1 MDSVEL
7 VSLPG
12 DGIGSEVVDA
22 TLRVLEHG
30 GRMWDADFNIEHVD
44 AGASRYSRTGT
55 AYSEAD
61 FEMCKA
67 ADAVLLGALGLPDV
81 LLPDGTEA
89 GPDLQF
95 RLRFD
100 LDLYAGV
107 RPVRRL
113 AAIPGP
119 LRNALPFEF
128 TVIRENTEGLY
139 ASRGG
144 GAVVKE
150 KVVTDTLVITA
161 DGVDRVCRFA
171 FEWAEGHPQST
182 PEGPR
187 RHVTCVD
194 KANVLRS
201 YAFFRSRFDLVAR
214 DYEGQV
220 DAGRAY
226 VDAFCAQMVLQPH
239 SIHVAVAENMFGD
252 IVSDLAAALIGSL
265 GLAPSGDIG
274 TQHGVFQP
282 SHGSAPNIAGKGVA
296 NPVATILSAAMMLD
310 WLGMR
315 RASKSL
321 HGFAA
326 DLVGAVDRALADDS
340 ALTRDVG
347 GGASTASCAEA
358 VAACLL
364 GPDGNIRAASSVPPA
379 AQSTPREKR
388 K

>member
-144 GAVVKE
+144 GAVVKD

-171 FEWAEGHPQST
+171 FEWAEGT
-182 PEGPR
+182 PNRPPKAR
-187 RHVTCVD
+187 VD
-194 KANVLRS
+194 MS
-201 YAFFRSRFDLVAR
+201 LV
-214 DYEGQV
+214 
-220 DAGRAY
+220 
-226 VDAFCAQMVLQPH
+226 
-239 SIHVAVAENMFGD
+239 
-252 IVSDLAAALIGSL
+252 
-265 GLAPSGDIG
+265 
-274 TQHGVFQP
+274 
-282 SHGSAPNIAGKGVA
+282 
-296 NPVATILSAAMMLD
+296 
-310 WLGMR
+310 
-315 RASKSL
+315 
-321 HGFAA
+321 
-326 DLVGAVDRALADDS
+326 
-340 ALTRDVG
+340 
-347 GGASTASCAEA
+347 
-358 VAACLL
+358 
-364 GPDGNIRAASSVPPA
+364 
-379 AQSTPREKR
+379 
-388 K
+388 